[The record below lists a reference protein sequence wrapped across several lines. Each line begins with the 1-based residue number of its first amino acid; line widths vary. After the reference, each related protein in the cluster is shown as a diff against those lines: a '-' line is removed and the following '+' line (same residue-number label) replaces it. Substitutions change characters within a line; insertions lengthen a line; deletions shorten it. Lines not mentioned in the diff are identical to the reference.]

1 MQRVTDV
8 FRAIRNSVKYGGQK
22 TKEQKHFEK
31 SLPPEELGA
40 YIKYQKAERAKQSG
54 FDWNSVGF
62 SMLYNRERGS
72 LAWAKNNIDPSGKTK
87 AKFVNQ
93 KLFSETAARRE
104 RILYTFR
111 DINDLEWWDMMT
123 DENIEG
129 FSKCKMTMN
138 ETGTGV
144 MWYGH
149 LDTRVPDIDW
159 GRLSMWK
166 SFAMLYTKTWE
177 RDYGRPDK
185 LNLIEYN
192 CFEFRIRGDGRRYEF
207 DVHGNRVFEQST
219 SMWST
224 PIHTK
229 GGYEWETIR
238 VPFYHFYQQHK
249 DAKVRDQTYL
259 AVEGIWGFRFRLQ
272 DDVPGP
278 FKLEIDYVGVAYDF
292 EFKTFSNDHYE
303 QVMEQ
308 MLGTQEK
315 FYTNTQSIQN
325 HFFHDPYRAT
335 LRRTTNVNNDTTA
348 TRQETLYGGHGT
360 LH

>member
-1 MQRVTDV
+1 ML
-8 FRAIRNSVKYGGQK
+8 
-22 TKEQKHFEK
+22 K
-31 SLPPEELGA
+31 S
-40 YIKYQKAERAKQSG
+40 SG

-72 LAWAKNNIDPSGKTK
+72 LAWGKNNIDPSGKTK

-111 DINDLEWWDMMT
+111 DVNDLEWWDMMT

-292 EFKTFSNDHYE
+292 EFKTFSNDRKIRII
-303 QVMEQ
+303 
-308 MLGTQEK
+308 L
-315 FYTNTQSIQN
+315 SIS
-325 HFFHDPYRAT
+325 
-335 LRRTTNVNNDTTA
+335 
-348 TRQETLYGGHGT
+348 
-360 LH
+360 